1 MSDTYTFGEV
11 LDELLK
17 SKGIRKTQIA
27 KEVGM
32 TDAAIH
38 RLINNSTSPSSDRI
52 MKIIAPLGY
61 DLAVVK
67 SGSKLP
73 KGSFVLHQAKEVNH
87 SKKAE

>member
-38 RLINNSTSPSSDRI
+38 RLINNTTSPSSDRI
-52 MKIIAPLGY
+52 MKILAPLNY

-67 SGSKLP
+67 SGSTLP

-87 SKKAE
+87 TKKAE

>member
-1 MSDTYTFGEV
+1 MSDTYSFGEV
-11 LDELLK
+11 LDELLR
-17 SKGIRKTQIA
+17 SKGIKKTEIA

-52 MKIIAPLGY
+52 MKILAPLGY

-67 SGSKLP
+67 RGSKLP
-73 KGSFVLHQAKEVNH
+73 KGSFVLHQVKEVNH